1 MELKASPLIEKQTK
15 MKVIEY
21 AADSFVEKNI
31 SDWTQTIDAEKKYWI
46 HVCGLTEEQKVLS
59 LCKNFGIHPLAVE
72 DIFHTVQR
80 PKIDDYGDS
89 LFVVLQMFHVEKD
102 MKSQQISLFVKN
114 NVLISFEESDTK
126 VLLPIKQKIVDNRNN
141 IRKRGE
147 DYLLYS
153 LLDVIIDS
161 YFEIEEFIY
170 KEIGLFENII
180 NNHPKKLHLFQL
192 LKWRKDILRIR
203 KSISPVN
210 DILHTIMR
218 NDVQFFEKENKV
230 YLRDLTDH
238 LLRVLDN
245 LDTHKES
252 VNSLIELYHAQAN
265 NKMNEVM
272 KTLTIMSSIF
282 IPLSFI
288 AGVYGMNFD
297 NMPELHVRMGY
308 FFTLGGMGFVAI
320 VLLVYFKFKK
330 YF

>member
-1 MELKASPLIEKQTK
+1 
-15 MKVIEY
+15 MKFIEY
-21 AADSFVEKNI
+21 SVDSFLEKDI
-31 SDWTQTIDAEKKYWI
+31 TDWTQTIEPEKKYWI
-46 HVCGLTEEQKVLS
+46 QIHGLSEESKVMA
-59 LCKNFGIHPLAVE
+59 LCKSFLIHPLAIE

-80 PKIDDYGDS
+80 PKIDDFGDS
-89 LFVVLQMFHVEKD
+89 LFVVLQMFHVETEII
-102 MKSQQISLFVKN
+102 SQQISLFVKN
-114 NVLISFEESDTK
+114 NVLVSFEEKESI
-126 VLLPIKQKIVDNRNN
+126 VLFPIEQKIADNRNN

-147 DYLLYS
+147 DYLFYS
-153 LLDVIIDS
+153 LLDVVIDS
-161 YFEIEEFIY
+161 YFEIEEHIY
-170 KEIGLFENII
+170 TEIGKLENAI
-180 NNHPKKLHLFQL
+180 NNNPKKLHLSKL
-192 LKWRKDILRIR
+192 LKWRKEILRIR

-210 DILHTIMR
+210 DILQTIMR
-218 NDVQFFEKENKV
+218 NDVEFFEKENKV

-252 VNSLIELYHAQAN
+252 VNSLIELYHSQAN

-297 NMPELHVRMGY
+297 NMPELHTKLGY
-308 FFTLGGMGFVAI
+308 FFTLGGMGLVALI
-320 VLLVYFKFKK
+320 LLLYFKLKK